1 MKAKKKLL
9 SIMLCMLVAA
19 LNFPICRALEQTENL
34 EITDQSDP
42 PYTVTIRKFI
52 GGFVTNVTFG
62 YKSMSFD
69 AVIVC
74 LISRVA
80 FRGFEKNWYT
90 NGYTITIKQT
100 DFKGIMKDSFLF
112 GISSYNYSVHC

>member
-19 LNFPICRALEQTENL
+19 LNPPICRALEQTENL

-52 GGFVTNVTFG
+52 GGFVTNITFG

-100 DFKGIMKDSFLF
+100 DFTPFILKLRKTSMLPFL
-112 GISSYNYSVHC
+112 G